1 MYTKLRQREVNLFDF
16 HVVQDLKCYGC
27 GQAFSERYRN
37 APNDLV
43 LKRYDHRMYLSPR
56 SKIPQHSAS

>member
-1 MYTKLRQREVNLFDF
+1 MAGIIR
-16 HVVQDLKCYGC
+16 KCYGC

-43 LKRYDHRMYLSPR
+43 LKIYDHRKYLSPR
-56 SKIPQHSAS
+56 SKIPKHSDLSENACPQP